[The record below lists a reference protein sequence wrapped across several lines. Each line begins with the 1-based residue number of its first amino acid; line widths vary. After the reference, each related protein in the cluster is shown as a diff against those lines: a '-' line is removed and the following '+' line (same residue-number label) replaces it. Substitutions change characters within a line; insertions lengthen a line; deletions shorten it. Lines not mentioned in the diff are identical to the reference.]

1 MAGDPLKKGR
11 YTTFSNKIGLY
22 DTKNGTFIDNSPEVV
37 LSFPFKDSVLEAGM
51 TKEDAGREERFL
63 NINIDAKDID
73 TLEDP
78 KVLTNFK
85 YIDKDGEHELDQ
97 NSDIEFFDENG
108 ELKQNLL
115 IKGNNFLALHTLK
128 EKLTGEIKLIYIDPP
143 YNTGSDGFKYNDSFN
158 HSSWL
163 TFMKNRLETAKDLLS
178 KDGSIF
184 IQCDENEQAYLKVLC
199 DEVFGN
205 DNFVNCICV
214 KMSEATGVKMSH
226 TDKKLPKIKEYIL
239 VYKKSNLCFRPER
252 VMIPAGEMGV
262 NYKNVVI
269 GASREE
275 LDRIRELM
283 NKEVVDDNDVEEFDA
298 LVKNIK
304 LCTFSEVNQNWG
316 TLTDDEKKQWK
327 EENAYRIVR
336 EVASASAK
344 KIADKKKQNVSDDFF
359 GIKTANGKLYFIK
372 NHYNENAPDPNIKLI
387 FAIDY
392 LYVKPCDL
400 WTDIKTTRVDREGG
414 VQFKNGKKPEKLLER
429 IILLASDPND
439 IVLDYHVGSGSTC
452 AVAHKLNRRWI
463 GVEQMDY
470 INTHAKKRLADV
482 INGDQSGISDS
493 AGWHGGGSFVYME
506 LKKYNQDFIDRIMEA
521 ITIPELEEIYEDMQ
535 KNAFLKFWFDRK
547 EFEKDENFRSKSLD
561 ERKQLLVDIL
571 DENQLYL
578 NYAEMND
585 GKFSVSET
593 ERVLTDRF
601 YQTKEEVEDAEE

>member
-85 YIDKDGEHELDQ
+85 YIDKDGEHVLDQ
-97 NSDIEFFDENG
+97 NSDIEFFDKNG
-108 ELKQNLL
+108 VLKQNLL
-115 IKGNNFLALHTLK
+115 IKGNNLLALYTLK
-128 EKLTGEIKLIYIDPP
+128 EKLAGKVKLIFVDPP
-143 YNTGSDGFKYNDSFN
+143 YNTDNDGFRYNDAFN
-158 HSSWL
+158 RSSWL
-163 TFMKNRLETAKDLLS
+163 TFMKNRLEVAKELLS
-178 KDGSIF
+178 DDGAIYISLDF
-184 IQCDENEQAYLKVLC
+184 HEVHYAKVLM
-199 DEVFGN
+199 DEIFGE
-205 DNFVNCICV
+205 DNFQREIIWRIGWLSGYKTADNNWIRNHDTILFY
-214 KMSEATGVKMSH
+214 S
-226 TDKKLPKIKEYIL
+226 KKNEKLFFNKEYINNESFKEL
-239 VYKKSNLCFRPER
+239 VKKEKIKNSLSSLGVQQNQIDSIIDAINHETRPER
-252 VMIPAGEMGV
+252 YPIEDVWNGNEYDDLNSIAIVSFAGETV
-262 NYKNVVI
+262 SKLLNDK
-269 GASREE
+269 
-275 LDRIRELM
+275 D
-283 NKEVVDDNDVEEFDA
+283 KE
-298 LVKNIK
+298 IK
-304 LCTFSEVNQNWG
+304 GQKSE
-316 TLTDDEKKQWK
+316 
-327 EENAYRIVR
+327 
-336 EVASASAK
+336 
-344 KIADKKKQNVSDDFF
+344 
-359 GIKTANGKLYFIK
+359 
-372 NHYNENAPDPNIKLI
+372 KLI
-387 FAIDY
+387 
-392 LYVKPCDL
+392 
-400 WTDIKTTRVDREGG
+400 
-414 VQFKNGKKPEKLLER
+414 ER
-429 IILLASDPND
+429 IIKAHCTNNDD
-439 IVLDYHVGSGSTC
+439 IVLDFCLGSGSTA
-452 AVAHKLNRRWI
+452 AVAHKMGFRWI

-470 INTHAKKRLADV
+470 IETIAKERLQKV
-482 INGDQSGISDS
+482 VNGEQSGISKDVN
-493 AGWHGGGSFVYME
+493 WQGGGSFVYME
-506 LKKYNQDFIDRIMEA
+506 FKKYNQDFIDRIMEA